1 MRSQQQDS
9 RVALRSVRSTKSVF
23 SKDDVIWKRKTV
35 VPRSMV
41 VEALTSCEAG
51 ARANIRPSKARS
63 LLGKRPRN
71 LDRSP
76 LEVGSRGKKSGHSQK
91 SAFSQKS
98 ASLRKPPD
106 SSRKVKMKNIWT
118 KNIWTENI
126 WAKNIWAKAH
136 ARNTRRGHAALQY
149 CQIYL

>member
-91 SAFSQKS
+91 SA
-98 ASLRKPPD
+98 SLRKPPD
-106 SSRKVKMKNIWT
+106 SSRKVKM